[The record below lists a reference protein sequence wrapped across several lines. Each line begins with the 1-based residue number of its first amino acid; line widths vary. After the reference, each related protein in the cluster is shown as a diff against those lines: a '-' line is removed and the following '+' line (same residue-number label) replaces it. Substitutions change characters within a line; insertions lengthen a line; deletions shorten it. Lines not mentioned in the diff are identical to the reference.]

1 MRRHT
6 VNETSPVAN
15 FLRSQETKG
24 MLRFLTCGSVDD
36 GKSTLI
42 GRLLYESRQIFDD
55 QLASLTQDSKK
66 AGTQGGE
73 LDLALLTDG
82 LQAEREQGITIDVAY
97 RFFSTDK
104 RSFIVADTPGHEQ
117 YTRNMVTG
125 ASTAELAIVLI
136 DARKGVLTQTR
147 RHTYLAHLLG
157 IKSILVA
164 VNKIDLT
171 GYSESLFNSIVNE
184 YNSFVSELRI
194 PRVWFVP
201 VSALNG
207 DNITHRSSRT
217 GWYRGPT
224 LVEILE
230 SAPSEDTQIDQP
242 LRISVQNVTRPN
254 SDFRGFQGSVSS
266 GSLSIGDL
274 VGVYPGAQTSTVRA
288 LPDFDGDRQGAAAG
302 DSITFV
308 LGSEIDISRGDL
320 IADPADPPEV
330 SNQFEGHLVWMN
342 KSEMLPQR
350 SYYLKIGSRTVGVT
364 IDRPKYRINVN
375 TLEHVASPTLQLNDI
390 GVCNFTTDRPIAFD
404 SYSKVRTTG
413 SFVIIDRL
421 TNGTIG
427 AGMITHSL
435 RRASNVV
442 WHSSSVTRVDRE
454 RLNRQRG
461 LTLWF
466 TGLSASGKSTIANS
480 VEVELHKRGLH
491 TYLLDGD
498 NLRHGLNRDL
508 GFTDAD
514 RIENLRRAASVAHL
528 MNEAGLIVL
537 ACFISPFSAERSAA
551 RETIGAH
558 NFVEIFVDAPLNVL
572 ETRDPKG
579 LYKRARLGE
588 IPNFTGIGSPYE
600 PPSMPDLHLKTD
612 ELSIQQCVSSVVN
625 FVEAVGLI
633 GEVKHPLT

>member
-1 MRRHT
+1 MRKLT
-6 VNETSPVAN
+6 VNETSPVAD
-15 FLRSQETKG
+15 FLHSQESKG
-24 MLRFLTCGSVDD
+24 MLRFITCGSVDD

-42 GRLLYESRQIFDD
+42 GRLLYESQQIFDD

-66 AGTQGGE
+66 SGTQGGE

-164 VNKIDLT
+164 INKIDLT
-171 GYSESLFNSIVNE
+171 GYSESVFDSIVHE
-184 YNSFVSELRI
+184 YQSFVGELGV

-207 DNITHRSSRT
+207 DNITHRSTRT
-217 GWYRGPT
+217 SWYQGPT
-224 LVEILE
+224 LVEVLE
-230 SAPSEDTQIDQP
+230 SAPSEDTQIGNP
-242 LRISVQNVTRPN
+242 LRIAVQNVTRPN
-254 SDFRGFQGSVSS
+254 LDFRGFQGSISS
-266 GSLSIGDL
+266 GSLNIGDM
-274 VGVYPGAQTSTVRA
+274 VGVFPGDTTSTVKA
-288 LPDFDGDRQGAAAG
+288 LPDFDGNRQSAAAG

-308 LGSEIDISRGDL
+308 LDSEIDISRGDL
-320 IADPADPPEV
+320 VADPADPPEV

-342 KSEMLPQR
+342 ESEMLPQR

-404 SYSKVRTTG
+404 SYSKVRATG
-413 SFVIIDRL
+413 GFVVIDRL

-435 RRASNVV
+435 RRATNVV
-442 WHSSSVTRVDRE
+442 WHSSEVTRADRE
-454 RLNRQRG
+454 KMNQQKAV
-461 LTLWF
+461 TLWF
-466 TGLSASGKSTIANS
+466 TGLSGSGKSTIAS
-480 VEVELHKRGLH
+480 KLEVALHQRGLR
-491 TYLLDGD
+491 TYLIDGD

-514 RIENLRRAASVAHL
+514 RIENLRRAASVAQL
-528 MNEAGLIVL
+528 MNDAGLIVL
-537 ACFISPFSAERSAA
+537 ACFISPFSAERTAA
-551 RETIGAH
+551 KETIGASS
-558 NFVEIFVDAPLNVL
+558 FLEVFVDAPI
-572 ETRDPKG
+572 EIAEQRDPKG
-579 LYKRARLGE
+579 LYAKARRGD
-588 IPNFTGIGSPYE
+588 IPNFTGIDSPYE
-600 PPSMPDLHLKTD
+600 APANPDIRLRTNEIGVDASVSMIVQYLIDNRY
-612 ELSIQQCVSSVVN
+612 VS
-625 FVEAVGLI
+625 
-633 GEVKHPLT
+633 